1 MDEKEV
7 LRLGIQIA
15 EGLVAAHEQ
24 GVIHRDIKPGNFRLT
39 SRDRIKIL
47 DFGLARLLRPITDTA
62 TTDHAITEAH
72 TVMGTVPYMA
82 PEQLMGRAVDERTDI
97 YGAGTVFYEMATG
110 RRPFPETRGP
120 QLIAR
125 ILNQAPE
132 PPSEVKPEISATLER
147 IILKALE
154 KESRHRYPS
163 ASELLD
169 DLQGLSHSDTQPTV
183 TATVLPP
190 RFLEL
195 EQAPVTAERPVFVAR
210 DEELARLEEFLA
222 KALSGR
228 GRVVFV
234 NGEAGSGKTAL
245 VSEFVRRAQE
255 TNAELVVA
263 GGKCNAHTGIGDPYL
278 PFHEVLSLLTGD
290 VEPGWAAGA
299 ISSDQATRLWQTL
312 PHSVR
317 ALVESGPDL
326 IGLFAP
332 GQALVDRA
340 RHHTTG
346 VTPWL
351 DKLREIVVRKASLP
365 APRRAPC
372 KACSSSS
379 TAGSYNH

>member
-1 MDEKEV
+1 M
-7 LRLGIQIA
+7 
-15 EGLVAAHEQ
+15 AAHEQ

-72 TVMGTVPYMA
+72 TVMSTVPYMA

-97 YGAGTVFYEMATG
+97 YGTGTVFYEMATG

-234 NGEAGSGKTAL
+234 NGEA
-245 VSEFVRRAQE
+245 E
-255 TNAELVVA
+255 
-263 GGKCNAHTGIGDPYL
+263 
-278 PFHEVLSLLTGD
+278 
-290 VEPGWAAGA
+290 AAK
-299 ISSDQATRLWQTL
+299 RLW
-312 PHSVR
+312 S
-317 ALVESGPDL
+317 
-326 IGLFAP
+326 
-332 GQALVDRA
+332 
-340 RHHTTG
+340 
-346 VTPWL
+346 
-351 DKLREIVVRKASLP
+351 ASL
-365 APRRAPC
+365 
-372 KACSSSS
+372 
-379 TAGSYNH
+379 